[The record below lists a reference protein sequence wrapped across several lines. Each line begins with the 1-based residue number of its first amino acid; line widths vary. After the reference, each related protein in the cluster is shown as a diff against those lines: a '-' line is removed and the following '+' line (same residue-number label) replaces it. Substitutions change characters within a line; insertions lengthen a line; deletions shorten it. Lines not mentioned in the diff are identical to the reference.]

1 MLISRFALGARY
13 RLGEVAAA
21 GLIIAGAPA
30 RRAQHSRVET
40 RLQAGCEA
48 ERALRGLA
56 HALHHDIVM
65 LHCLAPASGAC
76 ISIVPNLE
84 GKHCRRRHNIMH
96 KVGPEARLS
105 VSGTLAV
112 SSHRQ
117 QPQHNSRRLHSSR
130 LANPN
135 TTQRSRYS
143 TRLSCDHRTG
153 PSGQQRGRGSGSELR
168 AHPVHRAVLP
178 LQPAY
183 GKPLPCLALPLP
195 LP

>member
-1 MLISRFALGARY
+1 M
-13 RLGEVAAA
+13 
-21 GLIIAGAPA
+21 
-30 RRAQHSRVET
+30 
-40 RLQAGCEA
+40 
-48 ERALRGLA
+48 
-56 HALHHDIVM
+56 
-65 LHCLAPASGAC
+65 PASVSSRIWRVSTA
-76 ISIVPNLE
+76 
-84 GKHCRRRHNIMH
+84 HRRHNIMH

-117 QPQHNSRRLHSSR
+117 QPQHNSRRLRSSR

-183 GKPLPCLALPLP
+183 GKPLPCLALPCLALALALTTSTCLHISGICMRVYEP
-195 LP
+195 AFTDRALQAACRGGRRRVVPFIKKQDSARRPWTCGETKIRARSE